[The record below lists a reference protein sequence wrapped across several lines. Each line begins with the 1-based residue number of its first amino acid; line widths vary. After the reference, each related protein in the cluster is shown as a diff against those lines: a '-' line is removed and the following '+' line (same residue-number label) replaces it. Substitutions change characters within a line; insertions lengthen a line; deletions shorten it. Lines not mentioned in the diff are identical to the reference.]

1 LLSPFG
7 VAVDASGNVYIAD
20 TFNNRIRL
28 VTKSTGIIT
37 TVAGDGKP
45 SYGGDDGK
53 AISARL
59 NLPFGV
65 AIDVSGNVYIA
76 DGSNNRIRLV
86 TKSTGFIT
94 TVAGVGT
101 RGYAGD
107 EGQAI
112 SARLGS
118 PTGVAIDASG
128 NIYIADALNNVIRL
142 VTKSTGIITTVAGNG
157 TEAYGGD
164 GGPAISAQL
173 KFPKGVAIDTS
184 GNIYIADTVNHR
196 IRLVTKSTGI
206 ITTVAGDGTPSYGGD
221 EGQAI
226 SAQLNQPYG
235 VTVDA
240 SGNVYIADNSNNV
253 IRLVTKSTGFITTVA
268 GTGAFGY
275 AGNGGLATSA
285 ELWTPRG
292 VALDSSGL
300 LYIADTVNHRIRTV
314 GPPQESSAPTAP
326 PSSSR
331 PTAWP
336 TASPVSCRTVSPT
349 KSCKSISPTAWLSK
363 MPLTV
368 KPSKRPVKCKTS
380 KPTRCL

>member
-7 VAVDASGNVYIAD
+7 VAVDASGNVYIVD

-59 NLPFGV
+59 NFPFGV

-76 DGSNNRIRLV
+76 DGSNDRIRLV
-86 TKSTGFIT
+86 TKSTGIIT

-128 NIYIADALNNVIRL
+128 NIYIAD
-142 VTKSTGIITTVAGNG
+142 
-157 TEAYGGD
+157 
-164 GGPAISAQL
+164 
-173 KFPKGVAIDTS
+173 
-184 GNIYIADTVNHR
+184 TVNHR

-221 EGQAI
+221 EGPAI

-240 SGNVYIADNSNNV
+240 SGNV
-253 IRLVTKSTGFITTVA
+253 
-268 GTGAFGY
+268 
-275 AGNGGLATSA
+275 
-285 ELWTPRG
+285 
-292 VALDSSGL
+292 
-300 LYIADTVNHRIRTV
+300 
-314 GPPQESSAPTAP
+314 
-326 PSSSR
+326 
-331 PTAWP
+331 
-336 TASPVSCRTVSPT
+336 
-349 KSCKSISPTAWLSK
+349 
-363 MPLTV
+363 
-368 KPSKRPVKCKTS
+368 
-380 KPTRCL
+380 